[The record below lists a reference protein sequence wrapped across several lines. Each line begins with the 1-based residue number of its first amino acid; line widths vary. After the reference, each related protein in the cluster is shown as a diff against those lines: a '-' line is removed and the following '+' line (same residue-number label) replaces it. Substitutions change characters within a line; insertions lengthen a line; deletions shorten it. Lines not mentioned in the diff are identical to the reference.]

1 MRTARKFRA
10 VLIIYLLCENGG
22 CCLCCL
28 PGIIF
33 RNGHEL
39 ILFFRPMT
47 IKKSCWFFS
56 ERDIEKMLKIFSGIN
71 NFFEIKF
78 QKKNSSCFSCFFCEI
93 ILYSYNREFAK
104 CWKWLLVSVSGI
116 IWLLFYENAQLL
128 SACIF

>member
-22 CCLCCL
+22 CCMCCL

-47 IKKSCWFFS
+47 IKKVVDFFLNVT
-56 ERDIEKMLKIFSGIN
+56 LK
-71 NFFEIKF
+71 
-78 QKKNSSCFSCFFCEI
+78 
-93 ILYSYNREFAK
+93 K
-104 CWKWLLVSVSGI
+104 C
-116 IWLLFYENAQLL
+116 
-128 SACIF
+128 